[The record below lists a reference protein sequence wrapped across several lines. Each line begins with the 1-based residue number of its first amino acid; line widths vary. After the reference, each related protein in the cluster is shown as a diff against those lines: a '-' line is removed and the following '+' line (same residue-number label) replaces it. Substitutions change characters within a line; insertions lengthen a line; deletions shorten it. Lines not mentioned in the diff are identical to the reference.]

1 MNPQKSI
8 FLRSL
13 QANRV
18 CFFRNPILKPSPA
31 LQRRHYSQ
39 HNEHKTSFVEPYDVV
54 IVGGGPA
61 GCALASVLS
70 SIKAF
75 DGMRVALV
83 DSGKLEDI
91 KQWKP
96 PLDSYLSRTLQ
107 ITASNKVYLEN
118 HGLWSQ
124 CYADRMQPYDRAVV
138 TDSLGGG
145 VIDLAAFET
154 VESVQSRSSVAY
166 MIETKNFVSGMLK
179 AIDCATGC
187 VVTFERSRVVE
198 INNNNSTSYI
208 SRLPIVSLSNNRKL
222 QARLLVGA
230 DGASSYV
237 RKCAG
242 IGTYGSEYLQY
253 GLVAT
258 LCLEQLNST
267 AYQRFLPT
275 GPIAMLPFPGGFANL
290 VWSLDSDHT
299 QLLKSAPEGAFAS
312 LVNAAFRLS
321 ACEMQYLYNIVRDGA
336 SESAITAEAD
346 WRLEVF
352 ARNNPGISSPKLL
365 PPTIAAITPKSRTS
379 FPLRMRMVDSL
390 IANRIALVGDAGH
403 VMHPLAGQGLNMG
416 LEDVQCLA
424 DVLKQAAVAGEDI
437 GSVPVLMRYNKQRY
451 VRNLAMQGIV
461 DKTWHIF
468 GSNSRPVVTARSL
481 VMNGLDLFPTVKRF
495 LVSSIMS

>member
-1 MNPQKSI
+1 
-8 FLRSL
+8 
-13 QANRV
+13 
-18 CFFRNPILKPSPA
+18 
-31 LQRRHYSQ
+31 
-39 HNEHKTSFVEPYDVV
+39 
-54 IVGGGPA
+54 
-61 GCALASVLS
+61 
-70 SIKAF
+70 
-75 DGMRVALV
+75 MRVALV

-187 VVTFERSRVVE
+187 VVTFERSR
-198 INNNNSTSYI
+198 
-208 SRLPIVSLSNNRKL
+208 
-222 QARLLVGA
+222 ARLLVGA